1 VFAVVVLWP
10 GLWIRA
16 DLAAQESQE
25 PSPDQ
30 DPPVLVEG
38 AVLDYD
44 TGDPIPGAT
53 ISLGAGPSGSQGRGT
68 RVSDDEGRFRFRQV
82 PAGTYRLSVSSQDFG
97 EMTDTLE
104 VSGERDLDLILPLPR
119 DADEFEVVI
128 LPPPR
133 PSSDRRGF
141 EARRRSGGG
150 FVVTRQDIRRRQPRY
165 LTELLHQVPGG
176 MVVPAGRDGYTLLL
190 RNQCRPGI
198 WLDGVRL
205 GGANSID
212 RLLSPQDAEAVEV
225 YHGFELPAEFGVDAC
240 GGVLLWTR
248 RGDPTATGAGS
259 GGGILG
265 PLVQVVALVATLLVL
280 AR

>member
-1 VFAVVVLWP
+1 LAVLWP
-10 GLWIRA
+10 GLWTRA
-16 DLAAQESQE
+16 DLAAQESRE
-25 PSPDQ
+25 RSADE

-38 AVLDYD
+38 VVVDYE
-44 TGDPIPGAT
+44 TGDSLSGAT
-53 ISLGAGPSGSQGRGT
+53 VSLGAGASGSRGRGT
-68 RVSDDEGRFRFRQV
+68 RVSDDEGRFRFRDV
-82 PAGTYRLSVSSQDFG
+82 PAGTYSVSVSLPGFG
-97 EMTDTLE
+97 DMTDTLE
-104 VSGERDLDLILPLPR
+104 VSGERDLDLVLPLPT

-141 EARRRSGGG
+141 DARRRSGGG

-165 LTELLHQVPGG
+165 LTELLHRVPGG

-190 RNQCRPGI
+190 RNQCRPGV
-198 WLDGVRL
+198 WMDGVRL
-205 GGANSID
+205 GGASSID

-248 RGDPTATGAGS
+248 RGDPTATGGGS
-259 GGGILG
+259 GSGILG
-265 PLVQVVALVATLLVL
+265 RLVQVAALVALVLVM